1 MKTKFFTIA
10 FAILA
15 TVSTTLT
22 SCDKNDDSK
31 VITPEQKPATEQ
43 KVDNQNNNQNN
54 NNQNTKV
61 DEIASCLSKEM
72 LQCFDFVATTN
83 NGETYTIVAGADVQA
98 KEIARVDIDNYQLAW
113 GNAPLC
119 KMKANSFNSTN
130 DYTPVKVTAKVKEGA
145 KLPTP
150 FNFTILGAVERDGGF
165 DNTKDNEYAF
175 VKRLVTIM
183 QNTKAGHEADVVNS
197 QLKVNDFAIRKD
209 GTLVFEK
216 K

>member
-1 MKTKFFTIA
+1 
-10 FAILA
+10 
-15 TVSTTLT
+15 
-22 SCDKNDDSK
+22 
-31 VITPEQKPATEQ
+31 
-43 KVDNQNNNQNN
+43 
-54 NNQNTKV
+54 
-61 DEIASCLSKEM
+61 
-72 LQCFDFVATTN
+72 
-83 NGETYTIVAGADVQA
+83 
-98 KEIARVDIDNYQLAW
+98 
-113 GNAPLC
+113 
-119 KMKANSFNSTN
+119 MKANSFNSTN

-175 VKRLVTIM
+175 VKRLVNIM
-183 QNTKAGHEADVVNS
+183 KNTKAGHEVDVVNS